1 MIASNIF
8 RGIGSLFTDLLFLP
22 FNWLRTSVAKGDFG
36 WWISNAVNWFF
47 LAVLLV
53 LFAYWMKESRR
64 FAKEGTEDKA

>member
-8 RGIGSLFTDLLFLP
+8 RLIGDFFSWALTP
-22 FNWLRTSVAKGDFG
+22 FEWIRTSLAHADYG
-36 WWISNAVNWFF
+36 WWISNGVNWMF

-64 FAKEGTEDKA
+64 FKKEGIEDSSK